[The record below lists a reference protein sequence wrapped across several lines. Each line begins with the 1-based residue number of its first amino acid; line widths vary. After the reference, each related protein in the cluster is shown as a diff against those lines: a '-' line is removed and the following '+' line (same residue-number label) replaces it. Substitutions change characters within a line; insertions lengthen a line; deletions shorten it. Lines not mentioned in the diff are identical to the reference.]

1 MAWNDVSESTVVK
14 CFTKAGMLDAEGN
27 TNAVECSNSE
37 VDPFAELQ
45 DKFAA
50 VESLVKETSGVSAI
64 SRKETV
70 DGSFDPPVCFELP
83 DNWEDTFF
91 REVAHEQGEETND
104 AGERGVSEDEI
115 DEPPAI
121 LSKLSRR
128 LSCEDRSI
136 ILFMDN
142 APCQPVFVQDWPCL
156 AY

>member
-1 MAWNDVSESTVVK
+1 MAILIHQ
-14 CFTKAGMLDAEGN
+14 FA
-27 TNAVECSNSE
+27 SN
-37 VDPFAELQ
+37 LQ
-45 DKFAA
+45 TTGRIHF
-50 VESLVKETSGVSAI
+50 L
-64 SRKETV
+64 
-70 DGSFDPPVCFELP
+70 
-83 DNWEDTFF
+83 

-128 LSCEDRSI
+128 LSREDRSI

-142 APCQPVFVQDWPCL
+142 APCQPVFVQDWSCL

>member
-1 MAWNDVSESTVVK
+1 MAWNDVSESAVVK

-27 TNAVECSNSE
+27 ANAVKCSNSE

-50 VESLVKETSGVSAI
+50 VESLVKETREVSAI

-70 DGSFDPPVCFELP
+70 DGSFDPPVCFKLP

-91 REVAHEQGEETND
+91 WEVAHEQGEETND
-104 AGERGVSEDEI
+104 AGERGVSEDES
-115 DEPPAI
+115 PAI

-128 LSCEDRSI
+128 LSREDRSI

-142 APCQPVFVQDWPCL
+142 APCQPVFVQDWSCL